1 MKQTFL
7 ALAFAFLTA
16 AAFAQVNTFTI
27 DSSKLNKPLMLVL
40 DTIYK
45 ADQGSRVR
53 ASDLSKTKATDA
65 QVDSAIKVAHV
76 ADSLNIIKVTQIIDK
91 YGWLGPQDVGM
102 NGSQALFLV
111 IQHANLA
118 TQQKYLPMIR
128 TAVKDGKTLSS
139 NLALLEDRVNMREG
153 KNQIYGSQL
162 FRNKSTGKM
171 CFYPIADPDNVDQRR
186 KAMGLQPIAE
196 YAKFFSLTWD
206 VEEYKKALPDIEKAI
221 KENKLE
227 NKTTAK
233 DLRSH

>member
-1 MKQTFL
+1 MRHTFL
-7 ALAFAFLTA
+7 ALSLTFLATT
-16 AAFAQVNTFTI
+16 AFAQVNTFTI
-27 DSSKLNKPLMLVL
+27 DSSKLNNPLMLVL

-45 ADQGSRVR
+45 ADQGSRYR
-53 ASDLSKTKATDA
+53 AQDLSKAKATA
-65 QVDSAIKVAHV
+65 AKVDSAIKAAHI

-153 KNQIYGSQL
+153 KNQIYGSQV

-171 CFYPIADPDNVDQRR
+171 CFYPIADPDHVDERR
-186 KAMGLQPIAE
+186 KTMGLQPIAD
-196 YAKFFSLTWD
+196 YAKLFNLAWD
-206 VEEYKKALPDIEKAI
+206 VEAYKKDLPEIENAAKAQ
-221 KENKLE
+221 KF
-227 NKTTAK
+227 
-233 DLRSH
+233 

>member
-7 ALAFAFLTA
+7 ALTLVFLTA
-16 AAFAQVNTFTI
+16 AAFAQVNSFNI
-27 DSSKLNKPLMLVL
+27 DSSKLNKPLMLTL

-45 ADQGSRVR
+45 ADQGGRYRVQ
-53 ASDLSKTKATDA
+53 DLSKAKATAA
-65 QVDSAIKVAHV
+65 QVDSAIKAAHI

-153 KNQIYGSQL
+153 KNQVYGSQV

-171 CFYPIADPDNVDQRR
+171 CFYPIADPDHVDERR
-186 KAMGLQPIAE
+186 KTMGLQPIAD
-196 YAKFFSLTWD
+196 YAKLFNLIWD
-206 VEEYKKALPDIEKAI
+206 VEAYKKDLPDIEKVA
-221 KENKLE
+221 KEQKF
-227 NKTTAK
+227 
-233 DLRSH
+233 